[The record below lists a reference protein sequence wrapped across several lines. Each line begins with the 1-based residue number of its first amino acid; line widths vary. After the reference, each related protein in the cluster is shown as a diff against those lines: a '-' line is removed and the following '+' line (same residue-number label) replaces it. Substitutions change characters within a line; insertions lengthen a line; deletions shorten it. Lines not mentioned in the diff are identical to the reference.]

1 MMLWVSL
8 TNVLFEILLL
18 ILVLAILIVV
28 ASFFIIRDLKIEFRK
43 VYKIRSRFHIEIRKI
58 VNLLYNVHQPTSLE
72 PFTKVVIKKLPH
84 EEKKILLKHIDK
96 VFLELDQS
104 DEDNKYIIETYENLQ
119 NLRRERDAKILGYNQ
134 KTMTFP
140 FSIYAKIMKLK
151 NFKLYTDKE

>member
-8 TNVLFEILLL
+8 ANVLYEILLL
-18 ILVLAILIVV
+18 VLVLAILIAV
-28 ASFFIIRDLKIEFRK
+28 ASFFIIRDLKIEFKK

-96 VFLELDQS
+96 VFLELDQN
-104 DEDNKYIIETYENLQ
+104 DEDNKYIVETYENLQ

-134 KTMTFP
+134 KTTTFP
-140 FSIYAKIMKLK
+140 FSVYAKILKLE

>member
-8 TNVLFEILLL
+8 TNILFEILLL
-18 ILVLAILIVV
+18 LLVLVILIGV
-28 ASFFIIRDLKIEFRK
+28 ASFFIIRDLKLEFKK

-58 VNLLYNVHQPTSLE
+58 VNLIYNVHQPASLE

-96 VFLELDQS
+96 AFLELDPS
-104 DEDNKYIIETYENLQ
+104 DENNKYIIETYENLQ
-119 NLRRERDAKILGYNQ
+119 NLRRERDAKILHFNQ

-140 FSIYAKIMKLK
+140 FTVYAKIMKLE
-151 NFKLYTDKE
+151 NFKLYTEKE